1 MIKAELFERSAVRCI
16 EKATNGGLK
25 AGQLGLL
32 TSKKGLGKTSVLV
45 QFGLDDLFKGKQVF
59 HVSFAQQSSYMI
71 SWYQDIFAEI
81 AKKKNISNVSE
92 LLDEVVQKRV
102 ILNFNQDAV
111 TLCQVVKTVKALAE
125 SGIKADCLIIDGVD
139 FSKVSADSLKAVA
152 DYAKE
157 NDITV
162 WFSATCES
170 DVIADTLADDLQP
183 LFACVLHLAQKADAV
198 EIQALK
204 LPEGSDSAISVRLDS
219 KTLLMTEK

>member
-25 AGQLGLL
+25 AGELGLL

-45 QFGLDDLFKGKQVF
+45 QFGLDDLFKDKQVF
-59 HVSFAQQSSYMI
+59 HVSFEQQSSYMI
-71 SWYQDIFAEI
+71 TWYQDIFSEI

-92 LLDEVVQKRV
+92 LLNEVVEKRV

-111 TLCQVVKTVKALAE
+111 GLPQVVKTVKALAE
-125 SGIKADCLIIDGVD
+125 SGIKADSIIVDGVD
-139 FSKVSADSLKAVA
+139 FSKVSANDVKSVA

-157 NDITV
+157 NNISV
-162 WFSATCES
+162 WFSASSDS
-170 DVIADTLADDLQP
+170 DVISDILSNELEP
-183 LFACVLHLAQKADAV
+183 LFACVLHLAQKTDAV
-198 EIQALK
+198 ELQALK
-204 LPEGSDSAISVRLDS
+204 LPGDSKETLSVRLDS

>member
-111 TLCQVVKTVKALAE
+111 TLDQVVKTVKALAE
-125 SGIKADCLIIDGVD
+125 SGIKANSILVDGVD
-139 FSKVSADSLKAVA
+139 FSKVSADSLKVVA

-157 NDITV
+157 NNISV
-162 WFSATCES
+162 WFSASSDS
-170 DVIADTLADDLQP
+170 DVIADTLSSELEP
-183 LFACVLHLAQKADAV
+183 LFACVLHLAQKSDSV
-198 EIQALK
+198 ELQALK
-204 LPEGSDSAISVRLDS
+204 LPEGSANTLSVRLDS